1 MANDLDLT
9 TIFKAVTQQLSQ
21 QKTELNEVDTYNHDH
36 GDHMVQIFD
45 LIQKSVAKKSKE
57 PVNKQL
63 EYASKVVEK
72 EADSG
77 SAKLYAQ
84 GLSSAAKNMAG
95 ETLNPNTIGTLVK
108 SLLNVE
114 EPEEKQAN
122 SGLFGSLLSGLTGG
136 GEKESEGQKVELDD
150 LLRAGLAFVQSKQGG
165 GSNTEAIINALI
177 AASPLGESAHRSQS
191 GSLVASTIM
200 SFAQA
205 FQK

>member
-122 SGLFGSLLSGLTGG
+122 SGLLGSLLSGLTGG

-150 LLRAGLAFVQSKQGG
+150 LLLAGLAFVQSKQGG